1 MGIGAT
7 SEVVYQAMR
16 DVNSYYLFDHV
27 DVVYKLVD
35 DLTKNTIMDLFYIE
49 KAIPENYLIH
59 MLGR

>member
-1 MGIGAT
+1 
-7 SEVVYQAMR
+7 MR